1 VSLDGGFAEYMRIT
15 EDAICQGNVVQV
27 PDGVPDHV
35 AALAEPLSCC
45 LNGQEA
51 LAVGPDDVVL
61 IVGAGPIGQIHVQL
75 AKLRGART
83 VIASDFSDERLA
95 QAGANGAD
103 MLVNAARDDLLSAV
117 RAASGG
123 LGADAILIAA
133 AAPEAQEQALEW
145 AAARGRINYFG
156 GLAKD
161 QPHIRFNANLVHYKQ
176 LIVTG
181 TTGSNMRQYRAAM
194 NLVGAGRVHLE
205 SLART
210 RLPLERIEEGLAR
223 AQSGQEMRILI
234 GPNSTR
240 RTG

>member
-1 VSLDGGFAEYMRIT
+1 
-15 EDAICQGNVVQV
+15 
-27 PDGVPDHV
+27 
-35 AALAEPLSCC
+35 
-45 LNGQEA
+45 
-51 LAVGPDDVVL
+51 
-61 IVGAGPIGQIHVQL
+61 
-75 AKLRGART
+75 

-95 QAGANGAD
+95 QAGASGAD
-103 MLVNAARDDLLSAV
+103 VLVNPARDDVLSV
-117 RAASGG
+117 LQAASGG

-161 QPHIRFNANLVHYKQ
+161 QPPIRFNANLVHYKQ

-205 SLART
+205 NLART

-234 GPNSTR
+234 EPDTTR